1 MSESLG
7 EFLQHRR
14 AQEGLSLDEISQK
27 TRIDT
32 RYLRA
37 LEENDFANVPRGQV
51 IAKAYLKAYARCL
64 SIREEEVMTRFA
76 ETADPFYKKRTES
89 GQAVPTPLESVADR
103 MATKLHGAYSRL
115 KVLLKDGLGYVR
127 Q

>member
-1 MSESLG
+1 MPESLG

-14 AQEGLSLDEISQK
+14 AQEGLSLEDISQK

-64 SIREEEVMTRFA
+64 SIQEDEVMTRFA
-76 ETADPFYKKRTES
+76 ETAGPFYKKRTELS
-89 GQAVPTPLESVADR
+89 QVKKPAMERAGDR
-103 MATKLHGAYSRL
+103 MATKLQKVYSRL

-127 Q
+127 L

>member
-27 TRIDT
+27 TRIDI

-64 SIREEEVMTRFA
+64 SIQEEEVMTRFA
-76 ETADPFYKKRTES
+76 ETAGPFYKKGTES
-89 GQAVPTPLESVADR
+89 DQAGPTPLESVADR
-103 MATKLHGAYSRL
+103 LSTKLHGAYSRL